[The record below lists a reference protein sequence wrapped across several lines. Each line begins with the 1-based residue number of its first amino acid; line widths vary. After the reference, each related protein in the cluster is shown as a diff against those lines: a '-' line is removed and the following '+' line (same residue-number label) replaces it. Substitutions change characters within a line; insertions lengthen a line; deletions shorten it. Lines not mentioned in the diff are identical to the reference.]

1 MSSIIRVSS
10 PKIMQLNRNNFL
22 SFLIQSEPGK
32 PAIANGLRAAL
43 SLGIPMLI
51 GQVINQRESGL
62 FIGLIAYFVN
72 LANVAGSYQIKA
84 KAMAILLQRGY
95 ANATLG
101 ITISVFIGT
110 LVASIP
116 ILAVILTF
124 LWGMASGFASLY
136 GNTGAN
142 VGLVVGT
149 SFISTISL
157 PGDLD
162 VALMRSLLC
171 LIAGGWAMLLSLV
184 MWPLKPY
191 DLLRIAVA
199 ECFNALANYLQTFA
213 GKAATTENI
222 LDVRKALETARMTL
236 GTARIGQ
243 SAQSWMGEQLL
254 VLIQDG
260 DRLLGSVIALTEL
273 LETYS
278 HQQQYRS
285 VQYLIDDAL
294 TQMSI
299 VFRSIAKV
307 ISGKSAS
314 IDLGN
319 LSRIYEALK
328 ERQHLLLDALKQA
341 SVGKETDYTQLV
353 ALGSLVRTIAKPIE
367 QLQYT
372 AQSAKSL
379 LEPSNISQR
388 HAEPLLLIKTERQ
401 SLLSLLRENCTLES
415 AIFRHA
421 LRLGVSLSI
430 GVILYSITNLPMGYW
445 ITLTTMLVLKPNL
458 GGTFQRFFQRVGGTI
473 LGAVVAAIILVA
485 IATKPILD
493 IISVITVFFGV
504 ALIGFNYGYSVVFLS
519 IFILLITDT
528 SNSTG
533 WQFAEVRVL
542 NTLIGAGLAFASHYF
557 IWPNWERDRFP
568 RQLAIALRE
577 TQIYFSDVM
586 SVYEGTETYDARI
599 IAQRRQTGLAIGNAQ
614 ASFQGLLREP
624 KMHPELVEP
633 GMTLLVY
640 LGRFTSAITVL
651 AAHLEHFRLTV
662 PLPELATF
670 VSQISLVLEQL
681 ADAVEQEI
689 IPPPLPDLEAT
700 LHRIQ
705 PHLQALRT
713 ARVRE
718 LEIDLLSVIAVN
730 RGHTPMR
737 QAVIDYSILD
747 LEIDQILRRLTAM
760 YSAIVRLKSVARK
773 TRDNS

>member
-1 MSSIIRVSS
+1 
-10 PKIMQLNRNNFL
+10 MQLNRNNFL

-84 KAMAILLQRGY
+84 KAMAI
-95 ANATLG
+95 ATLG

-213 GKAATTENI
+213 GEAATTENI

>member
-1 MSSIIRVSS
+1 
-10 PKIMQLNRNNFL
+10 
-22 SFLIQSEPGK
+22 
-32 PAIANGLRAAL
+32 
-43 SLGIPMLI
+43 
-51 GQVINQRESGL
+51 
-62 FIGLIAYFVN
+62 
-72 LANVAGSYQIKA
+72 
-84 KAMAILLQRGY
+84 
-95 ANATLG
+95 
-101 ITISVFIGT
+101 
-110 LVASIP
+110 
-116 ILAVILTF
+116 
-124 LWGMASGFASLY
+124 
-136 GNTGAN
+136 
-142 VGLVVGT
+142 
-149 SFISTISL
+149 
-157 PGDLD
+157 
-162 VALMRSLLC
+162 
-171 LIAGGWAMLLSLV
+171 
-184 MWPLKPY
+184 
-191 DLLRIAVA
+191 
-199 ECFNALANYLQTFA
+199 
-213 GKAATTENI
+213 
-222 LDVRKALETARMTL
+222 
-236 GTARIGQ
+236 
-243 SAQSWMGEQLL
+243 

-260 DRLLGSVIALTEL
+260 DRLLGSLIALAEL
-273 LETYS
+273 LETHS

-299 VFRSIAKV
+299 VFRSISKV

-319 LSRIYEALK
+319 LNRIYEELK
-328 ERQHLLLDALKQA
+328 ERQHLLRGTLTH
-341 SVGKETDYTQLV
+341 SSTGRETDYRNLV
-353 ALGSLVRTIAKPIE
+353 ALGSLIRTLEKPIE

-379 LEPSNISQR
+379 LEPSNTSQR

-401 SLLSLLRENCTLES
+401 SLFSLLRENCTLES

-421 LRLGVSLSI
+421 LRLGVSLSV

-445 ITLTTMLVLKPNL
+445 ITLTTMLVLKSNL
-458 GGTFQRFFQRVGGTI
+458 GATFQRFFQRVGGTI
-473 LGAVVAAIILVA
+473 LGAVVAAAILVA
-485 IATKPILD
+485 IGSKPILD
-493 IISVITVFFGV
+493 IIIVITVFFGV

-542 NTLIGAGLAFASHYF
+542 NTLIGAGLAFGSHYF

-568 RQLAIALRE
+568 SQLANALRE
-577 TQIYFSDVM
+577 SQTYFNDVM
-586 SVYEGTETYDARI
+586 AVYEGTTEYNAKI

-624 KMHPELVEP
+624 KMHPQLVEP

-670 VSQISLVLEQL
+670 VRQISLLLEQL

-689 IPPPLPDLEAT
+689 IPPPLPDLEAM
-700 LHRIQ
+700 LRRIQ

-713 ARVRE
+713 ARMSE
-718 LEIDLLSVIAVN
+718 LEIDRVSVASAN
-730 RGHTPMR
+730 RGNTPTR

-747 LEIDQILRRLTAM
+747 LEIDQIVRRLSAM
-760 YSAIVRLKSVARK
+760 HSAIVRLKLAG
-773 TRDNS
+773 NI

>member
-1 MSSIIRVSS
+1 
-10 PKIMQLNRNNFL
+10 MQLNRNNFL

-51 GQVINQRESGL
+51 GQFIDQRESGL
-62 FIGLIAYFVN
+62 FVGLIAYFVN

-84 KAMAILLQRGY
+84 KAMAI
-95 ANATLG
+95 ATLG

-110 LVASIP
+110 LVANIP

-149 SFISTISL
+149 SFISTIAL
-157 PGDLD
+157 HGDLD

-213 GKAATTENI
+213 GEAATTENI

-285 VQYLIDDAL
+285 VRYLIDDAL
-294 TQMSI
+294 TQLSI

-353 ALGSLVRTIAKPIE
+353 ALGSLIRTIAKPIE

-421 LRLGVSLSI
+421 LRLGVSLSV

-485 IATKPILD
+485 ISSKPILD
-493 IISVITVFFGV
+493 IIIVITVFFGV

-533 WQFAEVRVL
+533 WQFAQIRVL

-568 RQLAIALRE
+568 RQLATALRE
-577 TQIYFSDVM
+577 SQTYFNDVM
-586 SVYEGTETYDARI
+586 SVYEGTEAYDARI

-718 LEIDLLSVIAVN
+718 LEIDLLSVTAVN
-730 RGHTPMR
+730 QGHTPMR

-747 LEIDQILRRLTAM
+747 LEIDQIVRRLTAM

>member
-1 MSSIIRVSS
+1 
-10 PKIMQLNRNNFL
+10 MQLNRSNFL
-22 SFLIQSEPGK
+22 GFLIQSEPGK

-43 SLGIPMLI
+43 SLGVPILI
-51 GQVINQRESGL
+51 GQLFNQRESGL
-62 FIGLIAYFVN
+62 FVGLIAYFVN
-72 LANVAGSYQIKA
+72 LANVAGTYQIKA
-84 KAMAILLQRGY
+84 KAMGV
-95 ANATLG
+95 ATLG
-101 ITISVFIGT
+101 IAISVFVGT

-116 ILAVILTF
+116 ILTVILTF
-124 LWGMASGFASLY
+124 LWGLASGFASLY

-142 VGLVVGT
+142 VGLVVGI
-149 SFISTISL
+149 SFISAIAQ

-162 VALMRSLLC
+162 VSLMRSLLC

-184 MWPLKPY
+184 MWPFKPY
-191 DLLRIAVA
+191 DVLRLAVS
-199 ECFNALANYLQTFA
+199 ECFNALANYLETFEE
-213 GKAATTENI
+213 GAATTENI
-222 LDVRKALETARMTL
+222 LDVRKALETARITL
-236 GTARIGQ
+236 GNTRIEQ
-243 SAQSWMGEQLL
+243 SAQSWMDEQLL

-278 HQQQYRS
+278 QQQQYRS

-294 TQMSI
+294 TQMSS
-299 VFRSIAKV
+299 VFRLIAKV
-307 ISGKSAS
+307 IAGKSAN

-319 LSRIYEALK
+319 LHWIYEVLK
-328 ERQHLLLDALKQA
+328 EQKYLLLVTLGQA
-341 SVGKETDYTQLV
+341 STRRESDYIQIV
-353 ALGSLVRTIAKPIE
+353 ALGSLVRTIKKPIE

-372 AQSAKSL
+372 AKSAKL
-379 LEPSNISQR
+379 LTEPSNTSQR

-401 SLLSLLRENCTLES
+401 SLLNLLKENCTLES

-445 ITLTTMLVLKPNL
+445 VTLTIMLVLKPNL
-458 GGTFQRFFQRVGGTI
+458 GATFQRFFQRVGGTI
-473 LGAVVAAIILVA
+473 LGAVLAAIILLA
-485 IATKPILD
+485 IASKPILD
-493 IISVITVFFGV
+493 IIIVIMVFFGV

-528 SNSTG
+528 SSSTG

-542 NTLIGAGLAFASHYF
+542 NTLIGAGLAFGSHYF

-568 RQLAIALRE
+568 RQLATALRE
-577 TQIYFSDVM
+577 SQRYFSDVM
-586 SVYEGTETYDARI
+586 AVYQGTTEYDAKI

-651 AAHLEHFRLTV
+651 AVHLEHFRLTV

-670 VSQISLVLEQL
+670 VCQVSLVLEQL
-681 ADAVEQEI
+681 ADAVEQEV
-689 IPPPLPDLEAT
+689 IPPPLPDLEAM
-700 LHRIQ
+700 LRRIQ

-713 ARVRE
+713 AHMSE
-718 LEIDLLSVIAVN
+718 LTID
-730 RGHTPMR
+730 RGNTPIR
-737 QAVIDYSILD
+737 QAVIDYSMLD
-747 LEIDQILRRLTAM
+747 LEIDQIVRRLTAM
-760 YSAIVRLKSVARK
+760 HSAIVRLKLAKLRE
-773 TRDNS
+773 

>member
-1 MSSIIRVSS
+1 
-10 PKIMQLNRNNFL
+10 
-22 SFLIQSEPGK
+22 
-32 PAIANGLRAAL
+32 
-43 SLGIPMLI
+43 MLI
-51 GQVINQRESGL
+51 GQFIDQRESGL
-62 FIGLIAYFVN
+62 FVGLIAYFVN

-84 KAMAILLQRGY
+84 KAMAI
-95 ANATLG
+95 ATLG

-110 LVASIP
+110 LVANIP

-149 SFISTISL
+149 SFISTIAL
-157 PGDLD
+157 HGDLD

-213 GKAATTENI
+213 GEAATTENI

-285 VQYLIDDAL
+285 VRYLIDDAL
-294 TQMSI
+294 TQLSI

-353 ALGSLVRTIAKPIE
+353 ALGSLIRTIAKPIE

-421 LRLGVSLSI
+421 LRLGVSLSV

-485 IATKPILD
+485 ISSKPILD
-493 IISVITVFFGV
+493 IIIVITVFFGV

-533 WQFAEVRVL
+533 WQFAQIRVL

-568 RQLAIALRE
+568 RQLATALRE
-577 TQIYFSDVM
+577 SQTYFNDVM
-586 SVYEGTETYDARI
+586 SVYEGTEAYDARI

-718 LEIDLLSVIAVN
+718 LEIDLLSVTAVN
-730 RGHTPMR
+730 QGHTPMR

-747 LEIDQILRRLTAM
+747 LEIDQIVRRLTAM

>member
-1 MSSIIRVSS
+1 
-10 PKIMQLNRNNFL
+10 MQLNRNNFL
-22 SFLIQSEPGK
+22 KFLVQSEPGK

-51 GQVINQRESGL
+51 GQFIDQRESGL
-62 FIGLIAYFVN
+62 FVGLIAYFVN

-84 KAMAILLQRGY
+84 KAMAI
-95 ANATLG
+95 ATFG
-101 ITISVFIGT
+101 ITISVFVAT

-124 LWGMASGFASLY
+124 LWGLASGFASLY

-142 VGLVVGT
+142 VGLVVGM
-149 SFISTISL
+149 SFVSTIAI
-157 PGDLD
+157 PGDLN
-162 VALMRSLLC
+162 VALLRSLLC
-171 LIAGGWAMLLSLV
+171 LIAGSWAMLLSLV
-184 MWPLKPY
+184 MWPFKPY
-191 DLLRIAVA
+191 DPLRIAVA

-213 GKAATTENI
+213 GATATTENI
-222 LDVRKALETARMTL
+222 LAVRTALETARMIL

-260 DRLLGSVIALTEL
+260 DRLLGAVIALTEL
-273 LETYS
+273 LETHS

-294 TQMSI
+294 IQMSI
-299 VFRSIAKV
+299 VFRSISKV

-319 LSRIYEALK
+319 LNRIYEALK
-328 ERQHLLLDALKQA
+328 KQQHRQRQA
-341 SVGKETDYTQLV
+341 IIASEKNYGNLV
-353 ALGSLVRTIAKPIE
+353 ALSSLVRTIEKLIK

-379 LEPSNISQR
+379 RENNNTSQR
-388 HAEPLLLIKTERQ
+388 HAEPLLLIKTEQ
-401 SLLSLLRENCTLES
+401 HSLLSLLKENCTLES

-421 LRLGVSLSI
+421 LRLGVSLSV

-445 ITLTTMLVLKPNL
+445 VTLTIMLVLKPNL
-458 GGTFQRFFQRVGGTI
+458 GKTFQRFFQRVGGTI
-473 LGAVVAAIILVA
+473 LGAVVAAVILA
-485 IATKPILD
+485 TIASKPVLD
-493 IISVITVFFGV
+493 IIIVITVFFGI

-533 WQFAEVRVL
+533 WQFAEFRVL
-542 NTLIGAGLAFASHYF
+542 NTLIGAALAFGSHYF

-568 RQLAIALRE
+568 SQLAIALRQSQ
-577 TQIYFSDVM
+577 TYFNDVM
-586 SVYEGTETYDARI
+586 AIYQGIEADDARI
-599 IAQRRQTGLAIGNAQ
+599 IAQRRQTGLAVGNAQ

-670 VSQISLVLEQL
+670 VGQISLVLEQL
-681 ADAVEQEI
+681 ANAVEQEI
-689 IPPPLPDLEAT
+689 APPPLPDLDEM
-700 LHRIQ
+700 LRRIQ
-705 PHLQALRT
+705 PP
-713 ARVRE
+713 E
-718 LEIDLLSVIAVN
+718 
-730 RGHTPMR
+730 
-737 QAVIDYSILD
+737 
-747 LEIDQILRRLTAM
+747 
-760 YSAIVRLKSVARK
+760 
-773 TRDNS
+773 

>member
-1 MSSIIRVSS
+1 
-10 PKIMQLNRNNFL
+10 MQLNRSNFL
-22 SFLIQSEPGK
+22 SFLLRSEPGK
-32 PAIANGLRAAL
+32 PALANGLRAAL

-51 GQVINQRESGL
+51 GQLMNQRESGL
-62 FIGLIAYFVN
+62 FVGLIAYFVN
-72 LANVAGSYQIKA
+72 LTNVAGSYQIKA
-84 KAMAILLQRGY
+84 KAMAI
-95 ANATLG
+95 ATLG

-116 ILAVILTF
+116 ILAVVLTF

-142 VGLVVGT
+142 VGLVVGM
-149 SFISTISL
+149 SFISAIAL
-157 PGDLD
+157 PGDLA

-184 MWPLKPY
+184 MWPFKPY
-191 DLLRIAVA
+191 QPLRIAVA
-199 ECFNALANYLQTFA
+199 DCFNALANYLQTFA
-213 GKAATTENI
+213 GEAATTEHI
-222 LDVRKALETARMTL
+222 LDVRKTLETARTTL

-243 SAQSWMGEQLL
+243 SAQSWMDEQLL

-260 DRLLGSVIALTEL
+260 DRLLGSLIALAEL
-273 LETYS
+273 LETHS

-285 VQYLIDDAL
+285 VQHLIDDAL

-299 VFRSIAKV
+299 VFRSISKV

-319 LSRIYEALK
+319 LNRIYEELK
-328 ERQHLLLDALKQA
+328 ERQHLLRGALTH
-341 SVGKETDYTQLV
+341 SSTGRETDYRNLV
-353 ALGSLVRTIAKPIE
+353 ALGSLIRTLEKPME

-379 LEPSNISQR
+379 LEPSNTSQR

-421 LRLGVSLSI
+421 LRLGVSLSV

-458 GGTFQRFFQRVGGTI
+458 GATFQRFFQRVGGTI
-473 LGAVVAAIILVA
+473 LGAVVAAAILMA
-485 IATKPILD
+485 ILHWRGSANASKPVLD
-493 IISVITVFFGV
+493 IIIIITVFFGV

-542 NTLIGAGLAFASHYF
+542 NTLIGAGLAFGSHYF

-568 RQLAIALRE
+568 SQLANALRE
-577 TQIYFSDVM
+577 SQIYFNDVM
-586 SVYEGTETYDARI
+586 AVYEGTTAYDAKI
-599 IAQRRQTGLAIGNAQ
+599 IARRRQTGLAIGNAQ

-670 VSQISLVLEQL
+670 VRQISLVLEQL
-681 ADAVEQEI
+681 ADAVDREI

-700 LHRIQ
+700 LRRIQ
-705 PHLQALRT
+705 PHLEALRT
-713 ARVRE
+713 AHVQE
-718 LEIDLLSVIAVN
+718 LAFDSVSTALVN
-730 RGHTPMR
+730 PGHTPTR

-747 LEIDQILRRLTAM
+747 LEIDQIVRRLIAM
-760 YSAIVRLKSVARK
+760 HSATRRLKI
-773 TRDNS
+773 DN

>member
-1 MSSIIRVSS
+1 
-10 PKIMQLNRNNFL
+10 MQLNRNNFL
-22 SFLIQSEPGK
+22 KFLIQSEPGK
-32 PAIANGLRAAL
+32 PAIGNGLRAAL
-43 SLGIPMLI
+43 SLGSPILI
-51 GQVINQRESGL
+51 GQLINQRESGL
-62 FIGLIAYFVN
+62 FVGLIAYFVN

-84 KAMAILLQRGY
+84 KAMAI
-95 ANATLG
+95 ATLG
-101 ITISVFIGT
+101 ITISVFVGT

-116 ILAVILTF
+116 ILAVLLTF
-124 LWGMASGFASLY
+124 LWGLASGFASLY

-149 SFISTISL
+149 SFISTIAL
-157 PGDLD
+157 PGNLD
-162 VALMRSLLC
+162 IALMRSVLC
-171 LIAGGWAMLLSLV
+171 LIAGGWAMLLSLG
-184 MWPLKPY
+184 MWPFRP
-191 DLLRIAVA
+191 DDTLRIAVA
-199 ECFNALANYLQTFA
+199 ECFNALANYLQTFE
-213 GKAATTENI
+213 GGAATTENI
-222 LDVRKALETARMTL
+222 LDVRTALETARMTL

-243 SAQSWMGEQLL
+243 SAQSWMDEQLL

-273 LETYS
+273 LETHS

-285 VQYLIDDAL
+285 VRYLIDDAL
-294 TQMSI
+294 TQLSI

-307 ISGKSAS
+307 IAGKSAS

-319 LSRIYEALK
+319 LNRIYEALK
-328 ERQHLLLDALKQA
+328 ERRHLMLGALEQA
-341 SVGKETDYTQLV
+341 SAGREAEYTQLV
-353 ALGSLVRTIAKPIE
+353 ALGSLVRTISKPIE

-379 LEPSNISQR
+379 LEPSNTSQR

-401 SLLSLLRENCTLES
+401 SLLSLLKENCTLES

-421 LRLGVSLSI
+421 LRLGVSLSV

-458 GGTFQRFFQRVGGTI
+458 GATFQRFFQRVGGTI
-473 LGAVVAAIILVA
+473 LGAVVAAVILVA
-485 IATKPILD
+485 IASKPILD
-493 IISVITVFFGV
+493 IIIVITVFFGV

-533 WQFAEVRVL
+533 WQFAEIRVL

-568 RQLAIALRE
+568 SQLATALRE
-577 TQIYFSDVM
+577 SQTYFNDVM
-586 SVYEGTETYDARI
+586 SVYEGTEAYDARI

-670 VSQISLVLEQL
+670 AHQISLVLEQL
-681 ADAVEQEI
+681 ADAVEREI
-689 IPPPLPDLEAT
+689 IPPPLPDLEAM
-700 LHRIQ
+700 LQRIQ

-713 ARVRE
+713 ARMRE
-718 LEIDLLSVIAVN
+718 LEIDTGN
-730 RGHTPMR
+730 TPTR

-747 LEIDQILRRLTAM
+747 LEIDQIVRRLSAM
-760 YSAIVRLKSVARK
+760 HSAIVRLESLQTPQPKIIL
-773 TRDNS
+773 

>member
-1 MSSIIRVSS
+1 
-10 PKIMQLNRNNFL
+10 MQLNRSNFL
-22 SFLIQSEPGK
+22 GFLIQSEPGK

-43 SLGIPMLI
+43 SLGIPILI
-51 GQVINQRESGL
+51 GQFFNQRESGL
-62 FIGLIAYFVN
+62 FVGLIAYFVN
-72 LANVAGSYQIKA
+72 LANVAGTYQIKA
-84 KAMAILLQRGY
+84 KAMGI
-95 ANATLG
+95 ATLG
-101 ITISVFIGT
+101 IAISVFVGT

-116 ILAVILTF
+116 ILTVILTF
-124 LWGMASGFASLY
+124 LWGLTSGFASLY

-142 VGLVVGT
+142 VGLVVGI
-149 SFISTISL
+149 SFISAIAQ

-162 VALMRSLLC
+162 VALIQSLLC
-171 LIAGGWAMLLSLV
+171 LIAGGWAMLLSLI
-184 MWPLKPY
+184 MWPFKPY
-191 DLLRIAVA
+191 DALRRAVS
-199 ECFNALANYLQTFA
+199 ECFNALANYLQTFE
-213 GKAATTENI
+213 GGAATTENI
-222 LDVRKALETARMTL
+222 LNVRKALETARMTL
-236 GTARIGQ
+236 GNTRIEQ
-243 SAQSWMGEQLL
+243 SAQSWMDEQLL

-278 HQQQYRS
+278 QQQQYRS

-294 TQMSI
+294 AQMSS

-307 ISGKSAS
+307 IAGRSVS

-319 LSRIYEALK
+319 LHRIYEALK
-328 ERQHLLLDALKQA
+328 ERKYLLLVSLGQA
-341 SVGKETDYTQLV
+341 STGRESDYTQIV
-353 ALGSLVRTIAKPIE
+353 ALGSLIRTIKKPIE
-367 QLQYT
+367 QLHYT
-372 AQSAKSL
+372 AQSAKL
-379 LEPSNISQR
+379 LTEPSNTSQR

-401 SLLSLLRENCTLES
+401 SLLNLLKENCTLES

-445 ITLTTMLVLKPNL
+445 VTLTIMLVLKPNL
-458 GGTFQRFFQRVGGTI
+458 GATFQRFFQRVGGTI
-473 LGAVVAAIILVA
+473 LGAVVAAIILLA
-485 IATKPILD
+485 IASKPILD
-493 IISVITVFFGV
+493 IIIVITVFFGV

-542 NTLIGAGLAFASHYF
+542 NTLIGAGLAFGSHYF

-568 RQLAIALRE
+568 RQLATALRE
-577 TQIYFSDVM
+577 SQSYFSDVM
-586 SVYEGTETYDARI
+586 AVYQGTTEYDAKI
-599 IAQRRQTGLAIGNAQ
+599 IAQRRQTGLAIGNVQ

-670 VSQISLVLEQL
+670 VRQISLVLEQL

-689 IPPPLPDLEAT
+689 IPPPLPDLDT
-700 LHRIQ
+700 MLRRIQ
-705 PHLQALRT
+705 PHLQVLRT
-713 ARVRE
+713 ARMSE
-718 LEIDLLSVIAVN
+718 LEID
-730 RGHTPMR
+730 RGDTPTR

-747 LEIDQILRRLTAM
+747 LEIDQIVRRLVAM
-760 YSAIVRLKSVARK
+760 HSAIVRLKLVG
-773 TRDNS
+773 NI